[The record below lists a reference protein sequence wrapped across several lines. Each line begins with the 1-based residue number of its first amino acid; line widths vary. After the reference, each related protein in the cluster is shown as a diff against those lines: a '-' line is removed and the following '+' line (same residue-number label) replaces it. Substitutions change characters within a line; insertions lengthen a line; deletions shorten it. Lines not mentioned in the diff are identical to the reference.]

1 MIGPG
6 SDKNELWWSAIFLCE
21 WKDSHEVEEYF
32 FSLIVIAIRWFTLG
46 HFDLNKGVWA
56 DYLGFSLNHKT
67 IEFAF
72 YSTPFTKW
80 VGSTR
85 GNFVWRNTNAHQGLS
100 LVRAACPFFLEMRL
114 FQSMCFPSSVCEQI
128 TLNKWLT
135 TFVKT
140 ELQLFDVC
148 LAGSKTYY
156 SMTSTLGNKSSNY
169 SFDFTPYKSDICLLF
184 THI

>member
-1 MIGPG
+1 MKRHL
-6 SDKNELWWSAIFLCE
+6 SFWVE
-21 WKDSHEVEEYF
+21 DSNEVEESF
-32 FSLIVIAIRWFTLG
+32 FNLIVIAIRWFTLG
-46 HFDLNKGVWA
+46 HFDLNNGVWA
-56 DYLGFSLNHKT
+56 DYLGFSLNHKN

-72 YSTPFTKW
+72 YSTPFTKL
-80 VGSTR
+80 VESTR
-85 GNFVWRNTNAHQGLS
+85 GNFVWRNTNAHQGQGYLS
-100 LVRAACPFFLEMRL
+100 FFEMRL

-156 SMTSTLGNKSSNY
+156 SMAFTLGNKSNDY